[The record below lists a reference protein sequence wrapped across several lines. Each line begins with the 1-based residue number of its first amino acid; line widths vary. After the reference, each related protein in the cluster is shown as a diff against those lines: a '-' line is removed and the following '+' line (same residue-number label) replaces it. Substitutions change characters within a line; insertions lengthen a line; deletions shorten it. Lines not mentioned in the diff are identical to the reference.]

1 VDILIEMHW
10 YARPESDDRRRW
22 LRAYSHFAETPRH
35 LVVELN
41 PAGNDYVAHAT
52 HADEISSEC
61 RRVLLAVLADAS
73 EPLTQRQLLAHW
85 PQDSAKPD
93 LGTICRALKRLLD
106 QGLIQRE
113 GTGRKNDLY
122 RYWLMEARSGSE
134 DGVANG

>member
-1 VDILIEMHW
+1 M
-10 YARPESDDRRRW
+10 
-22 LRAYSHFAETPRH
+22 
-35 LVVELN
+35 
-41 PAGNDYVAHAT
+41 
-52 HADEISSEC
+52 
-61 RRVLLAVLADAS
+61 LADAS